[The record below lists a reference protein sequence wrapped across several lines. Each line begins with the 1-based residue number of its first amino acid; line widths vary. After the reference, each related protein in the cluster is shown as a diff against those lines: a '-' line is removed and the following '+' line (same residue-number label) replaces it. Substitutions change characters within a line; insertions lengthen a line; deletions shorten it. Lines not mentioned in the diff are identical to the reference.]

1 MSLCLCGELYY
12 QCMNYFAFKS
22 AAERYAKG
30 RPFFHAVVIT
40 RVKEFLSLTESVP
53 HALDVGC
60 GTGLSAVALKAIA
73 EKVSGVDAAPEMIA
87 HAPRD
92 ARINYVV
99 AVAERLPFT
108 GQAFDLLTLSQVSHW
123 LNRQAFFKEARR
135 VMRPACWLVAYD
147 AYFSARTVESTDFQA
162 WHRDVYLRSYPSPPR
177 APVALSAA
185 DVEGTGI
192 QLRADERLKHTI
204 RFTVEQVVEYLLT
217 QSNVIAA
224 VEGESQEIGMVRQ
237 WLTENIQPLFAGRSE
252 IAFLF
257 DIPVWY
263 LQSEAE

>member
-1 MSLCLCGELYY
+1 
-12 QCMNYFAFKS
+12 MNYFAFKS

-30 RPFFHAVVIT
+30 RPFFHAVVIAHI
-40 RVKEFLSLTESVP
+40 KEFLTLTEP
-53 HALDVGC
+53 ITRALDVGC

-73 EKVSGVDAAPEMIA
+73 EKVFGVDAAPEMIT

-92 ARINYVV
+92 ARISYTV

-135 VMRPACWLVAYD
+135 VLRPACWLVAYD
-147 AYFSARTVESTDFQA
+147 AYFSARTVENTDFQA
-162 WHRDVYLRSYPSPPR
+162 WHRDVYLKSYPSPPR
-177 APVALSAA
+177 APVALSAE
-185 DVEGTGI
+185 DVKGTGI
-192 QLRADERLKHTI
+192 QLRAEERLQHTI
-204 RFTVEQVVEYLLT
+204 SFTVEQVVEYLLT

-224 VEGESQEIGMVRQ
+224 VEGESKEIGAARQ
-237 WLTENIQPLFAGRSE
+237 WLIENIQPLFARRSE
-252 IAFLF
+252 IAFHF

-263 LQSEAE
+263 LQSEGE